1 MGMLGQPGKV
11 AYSSSKSAL
20 ITMSKSMALELAP
33 RAIRVNSIS
42 PAMIKSPLLDK
53 MFSELPESAKTS
65 IAKMH
70 PMGFGE
76 PQDVANAV
84 AYLLSD
90 ASKWVTGS
98 NLVVDGGY
106 SVH

>member
-1 MGMLGQPGKV
+1 
-11 AYSSSKSAL
+11 
-20 ITMSKSMALELAP
+20 
-33 RAIRVNSIS
+33 
-42 PAMIKSPLLDK
+42 MIKSPLLDK